1 MSCPP
6 FWIFVDSIYVT
17 SKVMQLFHPGLH
29 NGYITPYIVPVTIS
43 NTKLTD
49 SILSIYYLLFKP
61 AFDVTKMA
69 DI

>member
-17 SKVMQLFHPGLH
+17 SKVMQLFHPDLH

-49 SILSIYYLLFKP
+49 NILNIYYLLFNP